1 MDENNIKINSF
12 KAWFLASRPKT
23 LIGAIVPVAIG
34 VSLAFNQTGIE
45 LFSFTPAI
53 LCLLFASIMQI
64 DANFINDYFDYKRGN
79 DKSEVRLGP
88 KRACTEGWITSSVM
102 KKAIII
108 TTILACAIGSPL
120 IIYGGYEMV
129 LVGILCVAFC
139 FLYTTKLSYLG
150 LGDLLV
156 LIFFGI
162 VPTCLSYYVTMPRSE
177 RNIPLEVF
185 IASLACGFVINTLL
199 VVNNYRDRDNDQ
211 KAGKTTLV
219 VYIGEKW
226 GLRLY
231 LISGLVG
238 EFLMLFVSKSYS
250 ENMLSPT
257 LLMVY
262 LLLHF
267 ITYEK
272 MQKIKRGKELNYILG
287 ITARNIMIFGILSI
301 VSILI

>member
-1 MDENNIKINSF
+1 
-12 KAWFLASRPKT
+12 
-23 LIGAIVPVAIG
+23 
-34 VSLAFNQTGIE
+34 
-45 LFSFTPAI
+45 
-53 LCLLFASIMQI
+53 
-64 DANFINDYFDYKRGN
+64 
-79 DKSEVRLGP
+79 
-88 KRACTEGWITSSVM
+88 M

-211 KAGKTTLV
+211 KAGKTTLI

-226 GLRLY
+226 GQRLY

-272 MQKIKRGKELNYILG
+272 MQKIKCGKELNRILG
-287 ITARNIMIFGILSI
+287 LTARNIMIFGILSI

>member
-1 MDENNIKINSF
+1 
-12 KAWFLASRPKT
+12 
-23 LIGAIVPVAIG
+23 
-34 VSLAFNQTGIE
+34 
-45 LFSFTPAI
+45 
-53 LCLLFASIMQI
+53 
-64 DANFINDYFDYKRGN
+64 
-79 DKSEVRLGP
+79 
-88 KRACTEGWITSSVM
+88 M

-185 IASLACGFVINTLL
+185 IASLACGFVIDTLL

-211 KAGKTTLV
+211 KAGKITLI

-226 GLRLY
+226 GQRLY

-272 MQKIKRGKELNYILG
+272 MQKIKRGKELNRILG
-287 ITARNIMIFGILSI
+287 LTARNIMIFGILSI